1 VVLSSGE
8 KEPEGRSRAGLVIL
22 VVAVLALAGAGYWYF
37 TREAPAPV
45 APPTRPTPR
54 ATATATPRPAAPA
67 PASTGVV
74 EITAG
79 VDGAT
84 VFVDRREVGP
94 APQQVDLG
102 AGSHSVRV
110 EKEGFQTFELEVHV
124 VPGRTLEIE
133 ARLDVVPPRLSV
145 TADVPGA
152 QVFLDRKFVG
162 EAPLVIPEV
171 APGPHR
177 LNVSAEGYEG
187 YAEEIRIGPGQN
199 EIQVRFKEVRLDES
213 LAVKHK
219 HGVGSCQGQLR
230 ATPQG
235 LRYETDHEKD
245 GFTVPFS
252 TLEALEVDYMSKN
265 LRVKVRG
272 GRKYNFTAE
281 NADDLLTFQQAVEA
295 ARKRLP

>member
-1 VVLSSGE
+1 MVLSSGE
-8 KEPEGRSRAGLVIL
+8 KEPAGRGRAGLVIPV
-22 VVAVLALAGAGYWYF
+22 VVALALAGVGYWYS
-37 TREAPAPV
+37 TREAPAPA
-45 APPTRPTPR
+45 APPSGPTPR
-54 ATATATPRPAAPA
+54 ATSTATPPPAAPGRTG
-67 PASTGVV
+67 TGVV

-79 VDGAT
+79 VAGAT
-84 VFVDRREVGP
+84 VFVDGREVGP
-94 APQQVDLG
+94 APRRVDLE
-102 AGSHSVRV
+102 AGSHDVRV
-110 EKEGFQTFELEVHV
+110 EKEGLQAFELEVHV

-133 ARLDVVPPRLSV
+133 ARLDAVPPRLSV
-145 TADVPGA
+145 SADVPGA

-162 EAPLVIPEV
+162 EVPLVIPEV
-171 APGPHR
+171 SKGAHR

-187 YAEEIRIGPGQN
+187 YAEEINIGPGKN
-199 EIQVRFKEVRLDES
+199 EIRVRFKEVRLDES

-219 HGVGSCQGQLR
+219 HGIGSCQGRLR
-230 ATPQG
+230 ATPPG

-252 TLEALEVDYMSKN
+252 SLEPLEVDYMSKN

-281 NADDLLTFQQAVEA
+281 DADDLLTFQRAVEA

>member
-1 VVLSSGE
+1 MVLSSGE
-8 KEPEGRSRAGLVIL
+8 KKPEGRSRAGLVIL
-22 VVAVLALAGAGYWYF
+22 VVAVLAMAGAGYWYF
-37 TREAPAPV
+37 TREAPAPA

-54 ATATATPRPAAPA
+54 ATATATPRPST
-67 PASTGVV
+67 PASAGTGVV

-84 VFVDRREVGP
+84 VFVDGREVGA

-102 AGSHSVRV
+102 AGSHRVRV
-110 EKEGFQTFELEVHV
+110 EKEGFLVFEREVHV
-124 VPGRTLEIE
+124 IPGRTREIE

-171 APGPHR
+171 VPGPHR

-187 YAEEIRIGPGQN
+187 YAEEIRIGPGKN

-219 HGVGSCQGQLR
+219 HGVGSCQGRLV
-230 ATPQG
+230 ASTAG

-252 TLEALEVDYMSKN
+252 SLEPLEVDYLSKN
-265 LRVKVRG
+265 LRAKVRG
-272 GRKYNFTAE
+272 GRTYNFTAE
-281 NADDLLTFQQAVEA
+281 NADDLLIFQQAVET

>member
-1 VVLSSGE
+1 MVLSSGE
-8 KEPEGRSRAGLVIL
+8 REPAGRGRAGLVIL
-22 VVAVLALAGAGYWYF
+22 VVAALAGAGYWYF
-37 TREAPAPV
+37 TREAPMPAAPS
-45 APPTRPTPR
+45 TGPTPR
-54 ATATATPRPAAPA
+54 ATSTPTPPPSAMAPA
-67 PASTGVV
+67 GTGVV

-84 VFVDRREVGP
+84 VFVDGREVGP
-94 APQQVDLG
+94 APQRVDLE
-102 AGSHSVRV
+102 AGSHDVRV
-110 EKEGFQTFELEVHV
+110 EKKGLQTFELEVHV

-133 ARLDVVPPRLSV
+133 ARLAAVPPRLSV
-145 TADVPGA
+145 TADVAGA

-171 APGPHR
+171 SPGPHR

-187 YAEEIRIGPGQN
+187 YAKEITIGPGKN

-219 HGVGSCQGQLR
+219 HGIGSCQGQLR

-245 GFTVPFS
+245 GFTLSFS
-252 TLEALEVDYMSKN
+252 SLEPLEVDYMSRN

-281 NADDLLTFQQAVEA
+281 DADDLLTFQHAVEA